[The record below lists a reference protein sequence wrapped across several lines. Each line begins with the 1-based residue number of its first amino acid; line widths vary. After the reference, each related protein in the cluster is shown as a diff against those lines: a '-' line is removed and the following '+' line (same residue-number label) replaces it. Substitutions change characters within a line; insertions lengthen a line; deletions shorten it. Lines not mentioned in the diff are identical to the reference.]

1 MCWFRAT
8 LLLCIAGSAAAD
20 QGDFVIAAGVEGDTA
35 DGIAVVAMF
44 DYAVADP
51 TWLSASIARNTA
63 ELPLELAFETWY
75 ADVSIDHWFGSFGLR
90 GGAAYWGDD
99 DILDSQDW
107 LASVYWRA
115 SAAMFSLDYERR
127 DFELD
132 IPGGQFFPGRSLDF
146 YADGIGASASFDM
159 GDKASLSVYGMSYDY
174 SVNLVIDD
182 NRPVRDLLGSSRLS
196 LLNSL
201 VDYRYAATL
210 GLDAGDS
217 RWSFSFA
224 RWKGAVDQ
232 RHTNSI
238 TLRFLTPLGN
248 RTDVEFGLGR
258 DSSETFGDV
267 TYFSVFLYFYGGS

>member
-1 MCWFRAT
+1 MCWFRTT
-8 LLLCIAGSAAAD
+8 LLLFIAGSAAAD
-20 QGDFVIAAGVEGDTA
+20 QGDFIVAGGVEGDSA
-35 DGIAVVAMF
+35 DGVAVVALI

-75 ADVSIDHWFGSFGLR
+75 ADVGIDHWFGSFGLR

-107 LASVYWRA
+107 LASVYWR
-115 SAAMFSLDYERR
+115 SATAMFSLEYERR
-127 DFELD
+127 NLQLEFGDN
-132 IPGGQFFPGRSLDF
+132 GFFPGRSVDF
-146 YADGIGASASFDM
+146 YADGIGAGASFDI
-159 GDKASLSVYGMSYDY
+159 GDNASVSLNGMSYDY
-174 SVNLVIDD
+174 SVNLAIDD

-201 VDYRYAATL
+201 VDYRYGTTL
-210 GLDAGDS
+210 GLDTGDS

-232 RHTNSI
+232 GHTNSV
-238 TLRFLTPLGN
+238 TLRFLTPLGD

-258 DSSETFGDV
+258 DSSETLGDV